1 MTCPQTRH
9 LGYMQIMHKNLLDT
23 CQSTLQHVLLRH
35 PPILS
40 IFTPPPFF
48 FPLSQI
54 SQISFNIY
62 FLFRQKKKK
71 KKEFQRSLSL
81 FCSDGRTSAV
91 PAVPPAARFSAAL
104 PGCQGRDRSHRR
116 WLSARPLWTHPCRNC
131 HSSDH
136 CDAAARHF
144 QPGSR
149 PGRDHRFASHNGL
162 LGVRW
167 VRGRWHYCLFMDL
180 QVI

>member
-71 KKEFQRSLSL
+71 KRISTVFISFLLRWPNIS
-81 FCSDGRTSAV
+81 RTSRPTSSPV
-91 PAVPPAARFSAAL
+91 
-104 PGCQGRDRSHRR
+104 
-116 WLSARPLWTHPCRNC
+116 LSRATRL
-131 HSSDH
+131 
-136 CDAAARHF
+136 
-144 QPGSR
+144 SR
-149 PGRDHRFASHNGL
+149 PRPQPPPVALCSSSLDSSL
-162 LGVRW
+162 PELS
-167 VRGRWHYCLFMDL
+167 
-180 QVI
+180 